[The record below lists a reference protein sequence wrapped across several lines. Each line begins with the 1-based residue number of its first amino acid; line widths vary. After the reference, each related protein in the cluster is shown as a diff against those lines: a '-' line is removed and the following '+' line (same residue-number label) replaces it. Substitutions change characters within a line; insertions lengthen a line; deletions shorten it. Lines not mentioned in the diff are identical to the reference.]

1 MGGLWGGVAGRV
13 VKGGGSLGHEAELS
27 LGPWGERLLGQS
39 QMREQWG
46 IWVRSCTIACC
57 VSGAPTTGPA
67 EAPPDTD
74 ETQQGSGRAEPEE
87 WGNAARQGPLGSKP
101 DS

>member
-46 IWVRSCTIACC
+46 SWVCSKSDEGAVENLGPLMHHRLLPLRGSDHRSC
-57 VSGAPTTGPA
+57 
-67 EAPPDTD
+67 
-74 ETQQGSGRAEPEE
+74 
-87 WGNAARQGPLGSKP
+87 
-101 DS
+101 